1 MFWKALPPAEGIQYF
16 ISLSYQLVRLLLATH
31 PVMQSDDS
39 KLAGMMTMIMVVV
52 GLWWERQ
59 EVSSRSSQ
67 RHSDRRIMGRPDSYH
82 HSAGAL
88 GGCDPD
94 EGEAN
99 KWIGWISGR
108 MAWTVV
114 GCEGW
119 KPSRNRTAGST
130 VAGTPAPSS
139 RLVGSRPANWR
150 WGRLVWR
157 WFVLVAVMNSRKDQ
171 KKGYKRV

>member
-1 MFWKALPPAEGIQYF
+1 
-16 ISLSYQLVRLLLATH
+16 
-31 PVMQSDDS
+31 
-39 KLAGMMTMIMVVV
+39 
-52 GLWWERQ
+52 
-59 EVSSRSSQ
+59 
-67 RHSDRRIMGRPDSYH
+67 MGRPDSYH
-82 HSAGAL
+82 HFAGAL

-99 KWIGWISGR
+99 KWIEWISGR

-139 RLVGSRPANWR
+139 RLVGSPTCELEMREVSMA
-150 WGRLVWR
+150 LVLSSW
-157 WFVLVAVMNSRKDQ
+157 Q
-171 KKGYKRV
+171 